1 MATIMSPI
9 FSVGDFPVPLVAVI
23 GAAAAAFL
31 LVCCCVALCCC
42 CARRR
47 PRRRAIEEKMKL
59 AVSGEHAMGGGEK
72 AAMSVKVE
80 TINATTKTRG
90 SVVKKPAP
98 PTGLPPPPSVMPQK
112 GLPHGWEQQT
122 TDDGVPYYHHAS
134 SGETSW
140 DRPTREGMTD
150 RI

>member
-23 GAAAAAFL
+23 GAAAAVFL
-31 LVCCCVALCCC
+31 LVCCCIALCCC

-47 PRRRAIEEKMKL
+47 RRRRAIEEKMKL

-90 SVVKKPAP
+90 SVVKRPAP
-98 PTGLPPPPSVMPQK
+98 PPLPPPDDD
-112 GLPHGWEQQT
+112 LPPGWEALHT
-122 TDDGVPYYHHAS
+122 EDSTEYFHNVHT
-134 SGETSW
+134 GETSW
-140 DRPTREGMTD
+140 ERPSGTRV
-150 RI
+150 